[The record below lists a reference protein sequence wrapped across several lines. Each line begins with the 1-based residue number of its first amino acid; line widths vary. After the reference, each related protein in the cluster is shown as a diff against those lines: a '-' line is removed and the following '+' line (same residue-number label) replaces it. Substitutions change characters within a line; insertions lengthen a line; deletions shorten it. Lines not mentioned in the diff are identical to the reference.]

1 MSCARF
7 NFSHGTDKTNAKIL
21 RNYAEAKRLRPY
33 KTCAMMIDVKGREI
47 RIGKTK
53 DDQPIDLKRNE
64 IAMIRAD
71 GGGIPSSETC
81 LQIDSSQAV

>member
-1 MSCARF
+1 
-7 NFSHGTDKTNAKIL
+7 
-21 RNYAEAKRLRPY
+21 
-33 KTCAMMIDVKGREI
+33 MMIDVKGREI